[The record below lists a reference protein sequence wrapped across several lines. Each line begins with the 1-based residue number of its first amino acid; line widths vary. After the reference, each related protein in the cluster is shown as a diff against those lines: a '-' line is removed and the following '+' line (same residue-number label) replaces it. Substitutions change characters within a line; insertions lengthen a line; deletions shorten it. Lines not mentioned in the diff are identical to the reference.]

1 MTILNAINE
10 AVEYIKSQS
19 SLTLDLGIICGTG
32 LGPIAEEITE
42 AVSIPYSDI
51 PHFQSG
57 SVKGHKNRLV
67 IGKLGG
73 KNVAAFQGRFHF
85 YEGYSIEKV
94 TFPVR
99 VIAALGVQSLVVTNA
114 AGGLNHNFAVGD
126 IMLIE
131 DHINFMFQNPLIG
144 KNHEELGPRF
154 PDMSQPYAKEQISKV
169 EKICLENGIKVQKGT
184 YIAVTGP
191 SYETRAELRF
201 FSRVGDAVGMST
213 VPEVIAAKHNGI
225 KNVLGLSVITNM
237 ATGTDT
243 HEECHNAV
251 VEAANQATPKVVKLV
266 KQYIKEI

>member
-1 MTILNAINE
+1 MTILNAIKE
-10 AVEYIKSQS
+10 AVAYIQSKSPS
-19 SLTLDLGIICGTG
+19 KIDLGIICGTG
-32 LGPIAEEITE
+32 LGPIADEITNP
-42 AVSIPYSDI
+42 VSIPYSNI

-57 SVKGHKNRLV
+57 NVKGHKNRLV
-67 IGKLGG
+67 IGKLGN
-73 KNVAAFQGRFHF
+73 KTVAAFQGRFHF

-99 VIAALGVQSLVVTNA
+99 VLAALGVQSLIVTNA
-114 AGGLNHNFAVGD
+114 AGGLNHNFSVGD

-131 DHINFMFQNPLIG
+131 DHINFMFQNPLVG

-154 PDMSQPYAKEQISKV
+154 PDMSQPYSKNQISKV
-169 EKICLENGIKVQKGT
+169 EKICLDQGIKIQKGT

-201 FSRVGDAVGMST
+201 FAQIGDAVGMST

-237 ATGTDT
+237 ATGHDT

-251 VEAANQATPKVVKLV
+251 VEAANLATPKVVKLV